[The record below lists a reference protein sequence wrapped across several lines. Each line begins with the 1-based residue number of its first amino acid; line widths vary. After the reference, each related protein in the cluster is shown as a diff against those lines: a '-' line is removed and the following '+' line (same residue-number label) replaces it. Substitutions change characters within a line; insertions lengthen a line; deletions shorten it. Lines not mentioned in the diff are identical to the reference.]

1 MNVSTPRGS
10 RTLGQCAVRVR
21 ELDRLPGPL
30 ACHRVAP
37 VLGRSPGQ
45 PLPVRSACAS
55 PRQVPLRER
64 GLQAQGARRLGG
76 SEGSRAS
83 SRGSVPCRPDG
94 VGRSVVRVFPVGGD
108 AVSRRVG
115 WTAASVRGRER
126 LRARPAHR
134 RRHPPYPPWSRRL
147 PPAPSVPR
155 PPGSPEGFSYR
166 PRRPPRSPESPVGGR
181 PPWGRCDGLMMHGP
195 GGGTHCLIPAAL
207 AGAGVPGWCR
217 AGWCCAG
224 DERGPGVMR
233 CGACGYR
240 VAAGRRDGVEGGRVA
255 GVA

>member
-166 PRRPPRSPESPVGGR
+166 PRRPPALPRVPRGRPSPVGPVRWIDDAWARGR
-181 PPWGRCDGLMMHGP
+181 HALPDPGSVGGCGGARVVPCRVALCGGR
-195 GGGTHCLIPAAL
+195 
-207 AGAGVPGWCR
+207 AGAGGDAVRCRRLPGC
-217 AGWCCAG
+217 
-224 DERGPGVMR
+224 D
-233 CGACGYR
+233 GA
-240 VAAGRRDGVEGGRVA
+240 A
-255 GVA
+255 